1 MEDYNE
7 INSSLNNV
15 EKSMSNVNNSLTVLT
30 KQTNQFALSI
40 KNLSVQCINLNKQ
53 IVSINLS
60 AMNKLSNSMQS
71 LSQISLSNTN
81 GQLVSLNNHLFSIS
95 KYGPISFQIDVHI
108 EGINQI
114 TDIISQIS
122 TNINGLTGSF
132 STVWQE
138 ITIGKET
145 LVEIGYTLEDV
156 YLKMQTTSTS
166 AKDLSKS
173 VNMSS
178 STESMNLFSAATSS
192 FDLVWGTFKK
202 GLDITS
208 EISKTGSSINSL
220 YKGLTDLSTHGGML
234 SGVFSGLANAVG
246 LLANPVVAV
255 GVGLGALALGTLY
268 FYNENEKA
276 NDSLHKELELLKKK
290 KEALDETAKTMDESN
305 HTAKRNAESASEK
318 YNISL
323 MYVQKLKDL
332 TGEDGV
338 AKNFEQA
345 QYFAQRINEILPGA
359 VQITNDGTVAW
370 KKNSEEIAKN
380 IEQMKQRAIVQA
392 YEKDYIEAIQ
402 QQASLTAEKNAYQVE
417 YNAALAE
424 YNAILE
430 NNSLALDSGSIS
442 QADYVEKVS
451 NARAK
456 LEALEGNLN
465 SSQIAWANNEEHIK
479 NYDAALQSTDGTLE
493 SSALFLAEQY
503 GIIDSNGTYTYDS
516 LVNGILDLNMALDEN
531 GARYKTLTD
540 EEIAISEA
548 TRTKLIEDLGAKAD
562 GYDFNLERMVASLAE
577 KGVILGEKETE
588 QLKESIKKNKESWEE
603 KYKTQLE
610 GNDLSLVENTL
621 YHSKLRSETGEELK
635 SYVELFNK
643 NGSAAG
649 IDLILQ
655 LASAI
660 KSNGGTVD
668 ANVQS
673 ILSSIEEEADKFR
686 PQVAI
691 ETLADRFSLDKTKVD
706 IKSSLGEIK
715 MGIQSTGFQTIG
727 NRVRGQLSFFEYASG
742 GFPQLGE
749 MFIARESGPELVGR
763 INGKTAVANND
774 QIVAGIE
781 GGVYSGVAKAMAA
794 FGNNNGSKTITIIS
808 QIDGKVVAK
817 SVYDEHNRQVIQTG
831 QSPLLI

>member
-7 INSSLNNV
+7 IN
-15 EKSMSNVNNSLTVLT
+15 NSLTKTEKSLDQLK
-30 KQTNQFALSI
+30 KQVNQYALSI
-40 KNLSVQCINLNKQ
+40 RKLSIEFDSLNKQ
-53 IVSINLS
+53 MTSINITAL
-60 AMNKLSNSMQS
+60 NKLGSSMQS
-71 LSQISLSNTN
+71 IQHISFSKTN
-81 GQLVSLNNHLFSIS
+81 GELANLNNNLFSIS
-95 KYGPISFQIDVHI
+95 KYGPISFEISMHV
-108 EGINQI
+108 EGVNQI
-114 TDIISQIS
+114 TDIVSQIN

-132 STVWQE
+132 LAVWQE
-138 ITIGKET
+138 ITIGKEA

-156 YLKMQTTSTS
+156 YLKMQTTSTG

-173 VNMSS
+173 VNMTS
-178 STESMNLFSAATSS
+178 STESMKLFSAATSS

-208 EISKTGSSINSL
+208 EISKTGNSINSL
-220 YKGLTDLSTHGGML
+220 YKGLTDLSTHGGIL
-234 SGVFSGLANAVG
+234 SGVFSGLANVVG

-255 GVGLGALALGTLY
+255 GVGLGALALGTIF
-268 FYNENEKA
+268 FYNENEKS

-290 KEALDETAKTMDESN
+290 KEALDETAKAMDESN
-305 HTAKRNAESASEK
+305 QTAKRNAESASEK

-332 TGEDGV
+332 TGDDGV

-345 QYFAQRINEILPGA
+345 QYFAQRINEVLPGA
-359 VQITNDGTVAW
+359 VQITDDGTVAW
-370 KKNSEEIAKN
+370 KNNSDEIAKN
-380 IEQMKQRAIVQA
+380 IEQLKQRAIVQA

-402 QQASLTAEKNAYQVE
+402 QQASLTAEKNAYQTE
-417 YNAALAE
+417 YNIALAE

-430 NNSLALDSGSIS
+430 NNKLALDNGTIS
-442 QADYVEKVS
+442 QADYVEKVA
-451 NARAK
+451 NARDK
-456 LEALEGNLN
+456 LEALEDNLN
-465 SSQIAWANNEEHIK
+465 SSQIAWANNEEHIR

-503 GIIDSNGTYTYDS
+503 GIIESDGTYTYDS
-516 LVNGILDLNMALDEN
+516 LVNGILDLNMALDEQ
-531 GARYKTLTD
+531 GARYKTLTE

-548 TRTKLIEDLGAKAD
+548 ARMKLIEDLGAKAD
-562 GYDFNLERMVASLAE
+562 SYDFNMERMVASLAE
-577 KGVILGEKETE
+577 KGVILGEEETA
-588 QLKESIKKNKESWEE
+588 QLKDSIQKNKKSWEE
-603 KYKTQLE
+603 KYRAQLE
-610 GNDLSLVENTL
+610 GNDLSLLENTI
-621 YHSKLRSETGEELK
+621 YHSKLRTETGEELK
-635 SYVELFNK
+635 NYVALFNK
-643 NGSAAG
+643 GGSTAG

-660 KSNGGTVD
+660 EANGGKVD

-673 ILSSIEEEADKFR
+673 ILSNIQEEAEKVE
-686 PQVAI
+686 PEVLLK
-691 ETLADRFSLDKTKVD
+691 TLADD
-706 IKSSLGEIK
+706 IALSDAKNKITTSISEIN
-715 MGIQSTGFQTIG
+715 MGIESTGFETYG
-727 NRVRGQLSFFEYASG
+727 NKLRAQLSFIRRYASG
-742 GFPQLGE
+742 GFPEAGE

-794 FGNNNGSKTITIIS
+794 FGNSNGNKTITVIS